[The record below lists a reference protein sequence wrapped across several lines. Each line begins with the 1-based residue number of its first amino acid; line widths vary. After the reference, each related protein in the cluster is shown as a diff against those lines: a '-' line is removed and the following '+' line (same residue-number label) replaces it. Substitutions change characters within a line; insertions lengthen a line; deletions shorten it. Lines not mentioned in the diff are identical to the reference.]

1 MLQPDRDWPSRVCA
15 ADTGMTKAIPN
26 IALPKADRDHGQLGL
41 ESALMVVR
49 LRFALTSGIRERG
62 RLSKRFGQGRVASA
76 EVPH

>member
-1 MLQPDRDWPSRVCA
+1 VNSVDINHVM
-15 ADTGMTKAIPN
+15 PN
-26 IALPKADRDHGQLGL
+26 SDVAKPTLTMDGFGS